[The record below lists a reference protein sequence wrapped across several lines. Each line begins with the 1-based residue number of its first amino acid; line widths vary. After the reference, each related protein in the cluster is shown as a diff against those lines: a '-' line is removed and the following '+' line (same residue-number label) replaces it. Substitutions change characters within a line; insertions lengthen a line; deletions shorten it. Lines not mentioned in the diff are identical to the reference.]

1 MPLPEA
7 PAWATGVGVGE
18 LIERCRALPAPAH
31 TRPGYAFPPAHT
43 ADGAL
48 PPPRP
53 TRCPASP
60 AHTLAPQLGP
70 ADGRGPPQ
78 CTAGATPGRG

>member
-7 PAWATGVGVGE
+7 PAWATGVSVGE

-43 ADGAL
+43 ADGAQ
-48 PPPRP
+48 PPPP
-53 TRCPASP
+53 ATPATRCPAGP
-60 AHTLAPQLGP
+60 AQRLGP
-70 ADGRGPPQ
+70 ADTRGPPQ

>member
-7 PAWATGVGVGE
+7 PAWATGVSVDE

-31 TRPGYAFPPAHT
+31 TRPGYSFPPAHT

-48 PPPRP
+48 PPPP
-53 TRCPASP
+53 PGVSP
-60 AHTLAPQLGP
+60 GRGHAQRLGP
-70 ADGRGPPQ
+70 ADSRGPPQ